1 MFMGKMIQVAS
12 SMERHLPQI
21 LNQQY
26 FFFYFIFFNAVS
38 VHILF
43 VTSQDFGKQLF

>member
-1 MFMGKMIQVAS
+1 MGKTIQVAS
-12 SMERHLPQI
+12 VMEHLLPQI

-26 FFFYFIFFNAVS
+26 FFFLIIILSAVS
-38 VHILF
+38 VHKLF

>member
-1 MFMGKMIQVAS
+1 MGKTIQVAS
-12 SMERHLPQI
+12 LMEHHLPQI

-26 FFFYFIFFNAVS
+26 FFFFFKKLLNAVS